1 MGEGVIS
8 APGTAGERSA
18 QATGKRVA
26 AYGSWKSPISSN
38 MVVADAVRLG
48 QVQLDGDDLY
58 WIEQR
63 PQEDGRNVVVRR
75 SADGH
80 TTDRT
85 ASGFNARTR
94 VHEYGGGAYLV
105 DRGTVYFAN
114 FRDQRLYRQDSSG
127 APRPITPPLPLR
139 YADGVMDRARGRI
152 ICVREDHRESDQQAV
167 ATIVGVDT
175 AGAAEEQ
182 VLVSGNDFYSNPRLS
197 PDGRRLAWLTWNHPN
212 MPWDGAEL
220 WVGEL
225 DDRGALGR
233 VQQVAGGQTESLFQ
247 PEWSPD
253 GTLIF
258 VSDRTGFWNLY
269 RWRASKVEAVTQLE
283 AEFGTPQWL
292 FGMTTYAIESAD
304 RLVCRIIENG
314 RARLAL
320 VSPASGE
327 ATTLRTVYDEFG
339 ANLRAAPG
347 VAIVTA
353 GSPTEL
359 PALVEIE
366 LATGQAE
373 VLRRSN
379 PVTIDPGY
387 VSTGEPIEFPTTGGQ
402 MAHAFFYRPANQDF
416 QAPDGERPP
425 LLVHIHGGPTA
436 MAGRALDLE
445 VQYWTSRGFASV
457 DVNYGGSTGFG
468 RAYRER
474 LNGQWGVVD
483 VDDAVSA
490 ARYLVAQ
497 GHVDGNRLAITGGSA
512 GGYTVLCVL
521 TFKDMFQAGASHF
534 GISDLEVFAGETHK
548 YESRYLERLVGPY
561 PERRDLYAERSAIN
575 AIDRISAPVILF
587 QGLEDKVVPPNQ
599 AELIVAALRKKGLPV
614 AYLPFEG
621 EQHGFRRAENIKRA
635 IDGEFYFYS
644 RIFGFQPADQL
655 EPVQIDNL

>member
-1 MGEGVIS
+1 MQHP
-8 APGTAGERSA
+8 A
-18 QATGKRVA
+18 ATGKRVA

-48 QVQLDGDDLY
+48 QVQLSGDDLY

-63 PQEDGRNVVVRR
+63 PQEGGRNVVVRR
-75 SADGH
+75 SADGR

-85 ASGFNARTR
+85 PPGFDARTR

-114 FRDQRLYRQDSSG
+114 FQDQRLYRQDSSG
-127 APRPITPPLPLR
+127 APRPITAPLPLR

-152 ICVREDHRESDQQAV
+152 ICVREDHRGSDRQAV
-167 ATIVGVDT
+167 ATIIGVDA
-175 AGAAEEQ
+175 AGMAEQE

-233 VQQVAGGQTESLFQ
+233 ARQVAGGQTESLFQ

-258 VSDRTGFWNLY
+258 VSDRTGYWNLY
-269 RWRASKVEAVTQLE
+269 RWQASKVEAITQLE

-292 FGMTTYAIESAD
+292 FGMTTYAVESAD
-304 RLVCRIIENG
+304 RLVCRVIENG
-314 RARLAL
+314 RQRLAL
-320 VSPASGE
+320 VSSATGE
-327 ATTLRTVYDEFG
+327 ATALRTSYDEFG
-339 ANLRAAPG
+339 ANLRAAQG

-353 GSPTEL
+353 ASPTEL
-359 PALVEIE
+359 PALLRID
-366 LATGQAE
+366 LSTGQAE
-373 VLRRSN
+373 VVRRSN
-379 PVTIDPGY
+379 PITIAPGY

-402 MAHAFFYRPANQDF
+402 TAHAFFYRPANQDF
-416 QAPDGERPP
+416 EAPGGERPP

-436 MAGRALDLE
+436 MVGRALDLE
-445 VQYWTSRGFASV
+445 VQYWSSRGYASV

-497 GHVDGNRLAITGGSA
+497 GLVDGNRLAITGGSA

-521 TFKDMFQAGASHF
+521 AFRDVFQAGASHF
-534 GISDLEVFAGETHK
+534 GISDLEVFAGDTHK

-575 AIDRISAPVILF
+575 AIDRISAPIILF
-587 QGLEDKVVPPNQ
+587 QGLEDKIVPPNQ
-599 AELIVAALRKKGLPV
+599 AELIVDALRKKGLPV

-621 EQHGFRRAENIKRA
+621 EQHGFRRAESIKRA

-644 RIFGFQPADQL
+644 RIFGFEPADQL